1 MDEITLDMVIEM
13 LEDIEEDIDYENVT
27 DLVDG
32 KHLDSFD
39 IIAIVNAANE
49 EFDIT
54 IPASEIIPENFNS
67 ARALHGLLVRLAED
81 E

>member
-1 MDEITLDMVIEM
+1 MDEITLYAVIEM

-27 DLVDG
+27 SLVDD
-32 KHLDSFD
+32 KYLDSFD

-49 EFDIT
+49 EFDVT
-54 IPASEIIPENFNS
+54 IPAAEIVPENFNS
-67 ARALHGLLVRLAED
+67 AQSLYELIVRLDED

>member
-1 MDEITLDMVIEM
+1 MDEITLDSVIEM

-39 IIAIVNAANE
+39 IIAIVNAVVE
-49 EFDIT
+49 EFDVT

-67 ARALHGLLVRLAED
+67 ARALHKLIVRLDED

>member
-1 MDEITLDMVIEM
+1 MDEITLDAVIEM
-13 LEDIEEDIDYENVT
+13 LEDIEEDIDYRNVS
-27 DLVDG
+27 DLVDA
-32 KHLDSFD
+32 KRLDSFD

-67 ARALHGLLVRLAED
+67 AQALCDLLVRLEED

>member
-1 MDEITLDMVIEM
+1 MDEITLDAVIEM

-32 KHLDSFD
+32 KYLDSFD

-67 ARALHGLLVRLAED
+67 AQALCDLLVRLDED

>member
-1 MDEITLDMVIEM
+1 MEEITYQEVVDM
-13 LEDIEEDIDYENVT
+13 LKDIEEDIDYDNVD

-32 KHLDSFD
+32 KHFDSFD
-39 IIAIVNAANE
+39 IIATINAVNE

-54 IPASEIIPENFNS
+54 IPASEIVPQNFNS
-67 ARALHGLLVRLAED
+67 ARALHALIVRLAED

>member
-1 MDEITLDMVIEM
+1 MEEITLDAVIEM
-13 LEDIEEDIDYENVT
+13 LQDIEEDIDYENVT

-32 KHLDSFD
+32 KYLDSFD
-39 IIAIVNAANE
+39 IIAFVNAANE

-67 ARALHGLLVRLAED
+67 AQALCDLLVRLNED